1 MDGSTGRPETAFFS
15 RTYDETLDLLKEAQ
29 AYLTASHPIGSGS
42 GDPID
47 TLIVRTE
54 AFRLSSRL
62 MQATAWLLAQR
73 AVHSGELTPETV
85 RDEPRFRLGA
95 RKVCRD
101 DSMHCHPAIPGPL
114 ADLLERSLSLYV
126 RIERLDEM
134 QRRVLH

>member
-1 MDGSTGRPETAFFS
+1 MMTAAGTGETAFFS
-15 RTYDETLDLLKEAQ
+15 KTYDETLALLEEAQ
-29 AYLTASHPIGSGS
+29 AYLTWNHPIGSER

-62 MQATAWLLAQR
+62 MQATAWLLARR
-73 AVHSGELTPETV
+73 AVHNGEIDQETV
-85 RDEPRFRLGA
+85 LTDPQYRLGG

-101 DSMHCHPAIPGPL
+101 DSMHLHPAIPEPL
-114 ADLLERSLSLYV
+114 GDLLERSLNLYI

-134 QRRVLH
+134 HRRVIH